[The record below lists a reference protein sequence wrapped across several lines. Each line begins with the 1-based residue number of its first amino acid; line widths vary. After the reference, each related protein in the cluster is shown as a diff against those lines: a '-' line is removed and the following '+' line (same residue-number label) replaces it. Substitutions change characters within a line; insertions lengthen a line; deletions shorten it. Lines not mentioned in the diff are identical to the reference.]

1 MAEETNQVEETVQE
15 NVQENVQETV
25 QETIEQQAKKQK
37 EAANTAVIE
46 TKDDDTNITTDD
58 DGTIKIDLRKQPK
71 TEETNA
77 VQEQSAD
84 EISVRNESET
94 SSEIQNK
101 DDSEADETVTGESN
115 TADDEVPTVELVQDE
130 ETVEKQPS
138 LADKLKDIPNKLKEE
153 AEDVNNNQDTNE
165 LPENINKLV
174 EFMKNTGG
182 TLEDYVN
189 LNKNYDDME
198 SMDLLR
204 EYYRQSKPHLS
215 EDEISFLIEDTFSY
229 DEEIEEERDIKR
241 KKLALK
247 ESIAEAKSNLTSLKN
262 KYYDD
267 LRLSSKLTPEQ
278 KEAVEF
284 YNTYKQEQSQSEQIA
299 QQQRSVFNEKT
310 NQLFSEN
317 FKGFEYKVGDKKYR
331 FNVKD
336 VNNVKNS
343 QADINSLVSK
353 FVNDNNEMSDAE
365 GYHKALFTAMN
376 ADSIANHFYE
386 QGKADAI
393 KNQMAKSKN
402 VDMNPRGTH
411 EAVTTDSGFKIRAIS
426 GDDSSKLRIK
436 IKQ

>member
-1 MAEETNQVEETVQE
+1 MAEEATNVEETVQE
-15 NVQENVQETV
+15 EAQQNVQETV
-25 QETIEQQAKKQK
+25 EQQAKEKQA
-37 EAANTAVIE
+37 EDTAVIE
-46 TKDDDTNITTDD
+46 TKDDDTNITTDE

-71 TEETNA
+71 TKEDA

-94 SSEIQNK
+94 SSGVQEQN
-101 DDSEADETVTGESN
+101 DEEANETTAGESN
-115 TADDEVPTVELVQDE
+115 TSDNEMPVVELVQDE
-130 ETVEKQPS
+130 ETVEKEPS
-138 LADKLKDIPNKLKEE
+138 LADKIKDIPNKLKEDT
-153 AEDVNNNQDTNE
+153 EDVNNNQEASE

-174 EFMKNTGG
+174 EFMKDTGG

-198 SMDLLR
+198 DMSLLR

-215 EDEISFLIEDTFSY
+215 EDEISFLIEDSFSY
-229 DEEIEEERDIKR
+229 DEEVEEERDIKR
-241 KKLALK
+241 KQLALK
-247 ESIAEAKSNLTSLKN
+247 ESIAEAKSNLTSLKS

-267 LRLSSKLTPEQ
+267 LKLSSKLTPEQ
-278 KEAVEF
+278 REAVEF
-284 YNTYKQEQSQSEQIA
+284 YNTYKQEQSQSQQLA
-299 QQQRSVFNEKT
+299 QQQRSIFQEKT
-310 NQLFSEN
+310 NELFSEN

-336 VNNVKNS
+336 VNNVKDS
-343 QADINSLVSK
+343 QADINSLVSR
-353 FVNDNNEMSDAE
+353 FVNENNEMSDAA

-393 KNQMAKSKN
+393 KDQMAKSKN

-436 IKQ
+436 LRQ